1 MDDKIHFPFSISDLI
16 LVIAGDDPDSMLD
29 VCWAIS
35 GQ

>member
-16 LVIAGDDPDSMLD
+16 LVIAGDNPDSTPD
-29 VCWAIS
+29 VYWAIS